1 MLLGPMISSLI
12 YRKKQACL
20 KFVGVERA
28 SMSIINIK
36 KQSPIY
42 PVRFEQMIFWILHCK
57 KCVSLKIGSTR
68 KYIDVNDTMGF
79 TDAPDRGIGGF
90 GLAGKKSMCFHVAN
104 RFTRIFLRYTVHM
117 HVEEEFQNLIPGF
130 RTN

>member
-1 MLLGPMISSLI
+1 MSEVRGSRKGIYVNHKHQKTVSHLPSVFLTDDFLDSASQKMLFSENRSG
-12 YRKKQACL
+12 
-20 KFVGVERA
+20 
-28 SMSIINIK
+28 
-36 KQSPIY
+36 
-42 PVRFEQMIFWILHCK
+42 
-57 KCVSLKIGSTR
+57 R
-68 KYIDVNDTMGF
+68 KYIDVNDTIRF

-90 GLAGKKSMCFHVAN
+90 GLAGKKSMCFHVAF

>member
-1 MLLGPMISSLI
+1 MARATLAKGFSAGDIRGAASLRYQKLTRHAASKI
-12 YRKKQACL
+12 YKLAMK
-20 KFVGVERA
+20 
-28 SMSIINIK
+28 S
-36 KQSPIY
+36 
-42 PVRFEQMIFWILHCK
+42 
-57 KCVSLKIGSTR
+57 R

-90 GLAGKKSMCFHVAN
+90 GLAGKKSMCFHVAF